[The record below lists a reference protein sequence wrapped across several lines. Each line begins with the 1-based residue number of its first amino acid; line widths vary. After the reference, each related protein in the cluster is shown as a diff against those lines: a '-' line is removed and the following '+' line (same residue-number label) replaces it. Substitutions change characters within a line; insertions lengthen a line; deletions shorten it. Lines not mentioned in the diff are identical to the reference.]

1 MMKPAISEQR
11 RKRLLDRERK
21 PRAERVPFRK
31 SAWLAALYRA
41 VFFVLTTSILAA
53 TACPRRGS
61 ASNCAVLSA
70 IVFSVLACLFL
81 FHGAM
86 RGLYLP
92 REHRNTHICLI
103 HTTVILALVIGL
115 GEIALP
121 RVFQKLGGDIIPRS
135 ALLAL
140 PLVLP
145 YFFAPATLTL
155 LLGPVAGSI
164 GGVGGNLLLTLLL
177 LVGLPPD
184 TARADLT
191 RAIVA
196 CASAGLLSAAFVP
209 PLLARPGSIRRR
221 SRIVGASLKALL
233 PVAVGTAAGYLVPP
247 VLCRFQIVGWSI
259 DKTPDQI
266 ALTVLVILAI
276 VLGSLIAQAIL
287 VALGL
292 FFLEHF
298 FAQPSD
304 ITLQDYA
311 DLGNPLLERLS
322 LEAPG
327 TYNHSIMV
335 ATLAAAAAEKIG
347 ANPLLTRVGAY
358 YHDIGKLSKP
368 LFFTENI
375 QSEKNP
381 HDTLSP
387 STSATLIRSHVKD
400 GVILAERYHLP
411 IPIRKIIE
419 EHHGTTVMAF
429 FLAKARSAAADA
441 AKADAGR
448 GPTEVDEGLFRYPGP
463 RPSSKESGILM
474 LADSVEAATR
484 SLAHATPSAIDSKVG
499 EIVSA
504 KLLDGQF
511 DDCPLTL
518 GDIAEIRKIFTTS
531 LLSILH
537 KRIAYPTPDEL
548 DDKSAAEAAS
558 TPAPAPQSAP
568 APQPAPPEAAPS
580 PERS

>member
-31 SAWLAALYRA
+31 SCWLAALYRA
-41 VFFVLTTSILAA
+41 VFFLLASSILVA
-53 TACPRRGS
+53 TAFLFRGPEKAFRS
-61 ASNCAVLSA
+61 EVLP
-70 IVFSVLACLFL
+70 SVLAAVVFAVAACLFL

-86 RGLYLP
+86 RGLYP
-92 REHRNTHICLI
+92 TREHRNTHICLI
-103 HTTVILALVIGL
+103 HTVIILSLAIGL
-115 GEIALP
+115 GEIALS
-121 RVFQKLGGDIIPRS
+121 VALQKLGGDIIPRS

-145 YFFAPATLTL
+145 YFFTPAVLTL
-155 LLGPVAGSI
+155 LIGPVAGSI
-164 GGVGGNLLLTLLL
+164 GGVGGNFLLTLLL
-177 LVGLPPD
+177 LAGLPPE
-184 TARADLT
+184 TTHVDLT
-191 RAIVA
+191 RAVVA
-196 CASAGLLSAAFVP
+196 CSSAGILSAAFVP
-209 PLLARPGSIRRR
+209 SLLSRPGSIRRR
-221 SRIVGASLKALL
+221 SRIVLAATKALL
-233 PVAVGTAAGYLVPP
+233 PVAIGTVSGYLVPL
-247 VLCRFQIVGWSI
+247 VLCRFRIVGWVI
-259 DKTPDQI
+259 DKGPDKI
-266 ALTVLVILAI
+266 ALTVTAILAA
-276 VLGSLIAQAIL
+276 VLCSLFAQAVL
-287 VALGL
+287 VALVL
-292 FFLEHF
+292 PALEHF

-304 ITLQDYA
+304 ITLQNYA

-335 ATLAAAAAEKIG
+335 ATLAAAAAEKTG
-347 ANPLLTRVGAY
+347 ANPLLARVGAY

-387 STSATLIRSHVKD
+387 GTSASLIRSHVKD

-411 IPIRKIIE
+411 IPILKIIE

-429 FLAKARSAAADA
+429 FLAKARAAAADA
-441 AKADAGR
+441 AKADGGR
-448 GPTEVDEGLFRYPGP
+448 APSEVDEGLFRYPGP
-463 RPSSKESGILM
+463 RPTSKESGILM
-474 LADSVEAATR
+474 LADAVEAATR
-484 SLAHATPSAIDSKVG
+484 SLAHATPSAIASKVD
-499 EIVSA
+499 EIVNA

-518 GDIAEIRKIFTTS
+518 GDLAEIRKVFTAS

-537 KRIAYPTPDEL
+537 KRVAYPSPDEL
-548 DDKSAAEAAS
+548 RDKPAETA
-558 TPAPAPQSAP
+558 APAPEPP
-568 APQPAPPEAAPS
+568 APTQA
-580 PERS
+580 PERP